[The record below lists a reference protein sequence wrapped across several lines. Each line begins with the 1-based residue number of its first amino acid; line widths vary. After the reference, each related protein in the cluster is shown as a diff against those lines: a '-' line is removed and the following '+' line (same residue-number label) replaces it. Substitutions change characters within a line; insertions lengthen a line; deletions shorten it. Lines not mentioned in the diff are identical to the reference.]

1 MTNTLNNMISTLKEL
16 VSYNTVREEAFPNAP
31 FGKTNRECLTRT
43 LQIGEELGFETFDCE
58 GYAGHIE
65 YKGTGDELVGV
76 LGHLDIVPAGD
87 GWDHPPFACEVH
99 DGYMYGRGVLDDK
112 GPVVA
117 CLYAMKKLKDE
128 GFTPSRSIR
137 LIMGCNEENGS
148 TCVERY
154 FKTETMPD
162 VAFSPDGD
170 FPLIHCEKGI
180 VWVIVNFATDLK
192 YFRNIQ
198 GGDKT
203 NMVPAKATAIYSGDL
218 TCEYFTAKGLLA
230 EECPSHCHCCKTIK
244 VTAVG
249 RNAHGS
255 TPEKGVNA
263 INKLLAVICE
273 VENDVNLNYIF
284 NTFSQDIDGT
294 AAKIKSTDEK
304 SGALSMNFGTIT
316 SDNNNLQIS
325 LDVRYPISL
334 TLQSIFDILEEN
346 APDTLT
352 FEAQNAQDG
361 LFVDPDSEL
370 VQTLMAIYRKH
381 TGSTS
386 PSIAIGGG
394 TYARE
399 LKCGVAFGPMFED
412 EESTIHMPNERLKLE
427 YFEKMF
433 HIYYDSI
440 KALSK

>member
-1 MTNTLNNMISTLKEL
+1 MNNTINNMITTLKEL

-43 LQIGEELGFETFDCE
+43 LDIGKELGFDTFDCE

-65 YKGTGDELVGV
+65 YKGTGAELVGV

-87 GWDHPPFACEVH
+87 GWTYPPFACEVH

-128 GFTPSRSIR
+128 GFVPTRSIR

-180 VWVIVNFATDLK
+180 VWIGLSIPTNLK
-192 YFRNIQ
+192 FFSSIT

-203 NMVPAKATAIYSGDL
+203 NMVPAKASAIYSGELD
-218 TCEYFTAKGLLA
+218 TEYFVSKGLIA
-230 EECPSHCHCCKTIK
+230 EKCDTSCQCGKAIK

-249 RNAHGS
+249 RSAHGS
-255 TPEKGVNA
+255 TPAKGDNA

-273 VENDVNLNYIF
+273 IENDENLNYLY
-284 NTFSQDIDGT
+284 NTFSKDVDGT
-294 AAKIKSTDEK
+294 NAKIKSTDQK
-304 SGALSMNFGTIT
+304 SGDLSMNFGTIST
-316 SDNNNLQIS
+316 DNSTLKIS

-334 TLQSIFDILEEN
+334 TLQSILDILAEN
-346 APDTLT
+346 APLGHTINVL
-352 FEAQNAQDG
+352 NAQAG
-361 LFVDPDSEL
+361 LFVDPDSAL
-370 VQTLMAIYRKH
+370 VKTLMGIYKKH
-381 TGSTS
+381 TGSNS

-412 EESTIHMPNERLKLE
+412 EESTIHMPNERLRLD

-433 HIYYDSI
+433 HIYYDAI
-440 KALSK
+440 KELSK